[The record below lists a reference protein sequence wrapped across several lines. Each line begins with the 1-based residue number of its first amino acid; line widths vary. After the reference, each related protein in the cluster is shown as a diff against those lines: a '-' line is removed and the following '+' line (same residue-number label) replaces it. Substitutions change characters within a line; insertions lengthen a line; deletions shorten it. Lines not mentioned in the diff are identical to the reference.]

1 MDFVIIFAKKHNLMQ
16 LKNIISIAVILIF
29 STSAFAQKKTDNK
42 PTTIKWYSFEEAMAK
57 NSQFPKKKIFV
68 DVYTDW
74 CGWCKKWMLLLL
86 VILKLLTI

>member
-1 MDFVIIFAKKHNLMQ
+1 MQ

-57 NSQFPKKKIFV
+57 NSQFPKKKYLLMFIPTGV
-68 DVYTDW
+68 V
-74 CGWCKKWMLLLL
+74 GVKKWMLLPL
-86 VILKLLTI
+86 VILKL